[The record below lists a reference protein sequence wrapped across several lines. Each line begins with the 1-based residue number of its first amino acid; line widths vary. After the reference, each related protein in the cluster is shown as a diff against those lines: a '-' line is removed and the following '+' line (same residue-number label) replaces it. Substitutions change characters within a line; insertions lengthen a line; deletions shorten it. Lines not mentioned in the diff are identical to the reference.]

1 MIVKTWKFE
10 SRLLF
15 SKNRPILFLNFFIFS
30 FEKFIRA
37 SDSEKRRV
45 VVSGPEKKI
54 KFALVDREALETEN
68 IFIDP
73 KLSSTLEA

>member
-1 MIVKTWKFE
+1 MEVWE
-10 SRLLF
+10 SAA
-15 SKNRPILFLNFFIFS
+15 FLKKSSHFIFKFFLFY

-37 SDSEKRRV
+37 SNSGKRRV

-73 KLSSTLEA
+73 KLSSVLEA